1 MRVLWGRKC
10 KSFNY
15 ELTFNVYPFFI
26 KRIKVG
32 FYIVFNFVQKSFDLI
47 EPKLVFIVM
56 AAPSHFKKDSQ

>member
-32 FYIVFNFVQKSFDLI
+32 FYIVFNFVQTSFDLI
-47 EPKLVFIVM
+47 EPKLQAGF
-56 AAPSHFKKDSQ
+56 HCNFKKDSQ